1 MAGIRSL
8 AKETAVYGLSS
19 IIGRFLNWCLVP
31 LYVYIFLPPEY
42 GIVSYLYSF
51 TAVALVILNY
61 GMETG
66 FFRFANK
73 KEEDWRRVFSTT
85 LFAVV
90 STSALFMLLISVFI
104 KPISGILLLSDHP
117 MYVWILGITVALDA
131 IANIPFALLRF
142 RNKAFR
148 FAGIKLLNVGLNIF
162 LNLFFLLWCPL
173 IERHA
178 PGAISWFYP
187 QLGGEGFGIGWI
199 FLANF
204 ISSLVVLLMLVPQMM
219 EATSSFD
226 GGLLRRMLRY
236 SWPLLVL
243 GIAGIMSQNMGQM
256 IIPYLFPGNPE
267 EARAMVGIYGANI
280 KIAIVMVMFIQAF
293 RFAYEPF
300 IFAQNRESG
309 DSKLQAYRDAMKY
322 FIIFALFIFL
332 GVMFYLDII
341 KYFIDKNYFSGLKVV
356 PVLMMAELFFGIFF
370 NLSLWYKLTD
380 KTVWGMWFSLLGLL
394 VTVVLN
400 VLFVPRFGYMACA
413 WAAFA
418 SYGTMMLTSYFI
430 GRSKYPI
437 GYDIKGIFSY
447 FVIAIV
453 LYVTASLVNIEPEWA
468 RLLFRTVLL
477 AGYVYIVCR
486 RESINPLAIL
496 RRNRPVKTPTNK

>member
-1 MAGIRSL
+1 MAGIKSL
-8 AKETAVYGLSS
+8 VKDTAIYGLSS

-31 LYVYIFLPPEY
+31 LYTYMFVPAEY
-42 GIVSYLYSF
+42 GIVSYLYN
-51 TAVALVILNY
+51 AVAVVLIIITY

-66 FFRFANK
+66 FFRFANH
-73 KEEDWRRVFSTT
+73 ERYSNPDEVY
-85 LFAVV
+85 
-90 STSALFMLLISVFI
+90 STSLVSLGFTSTMFFAAVMIFLS
-104 KPISGILLLSDHP
+104 PISELLMCAGHKS
-117 MYVWILGITVALDA
+117 YVWTLALAVAIDA
-131 IANIPFALLRF
+131 YTSLPFAYLRYKKRPLRF
-142 RNKAFR
+142 AT
-148 FAGIKLLNVGLNIF
+148 IKLINIGLNIG
-162 LNLFFLLWCPL
+162 LNLFFLLLCPKIMNVAPWL
-173 IERHA
+173 ID
-178 PGAISWFYP
+178 WFYAP
-187 QLGGEGFGIGWI
+187 DYGIGYI
-199 FLANF
+199 FTANL
-204 ISSLVVLLMLVPQMM
+204 IASIATLLLLLPDTVNVPLL
-219 EATSSFD
+219 FN
-226 GGLLRRMLRY
+226 GRLLREMLRY

-243 GIAGIMSQNMGQM
+243 GVAGIMNQTISTL
-256 IIPYLFPGNPE
+256 LFPDLFDDKA
-267 EARAMVGIYGANI
+267 EAMRQVGIYSANY

-322 FIIFALFIFL
+322 FIIVALFIIL

-380 KTVWGMWFSLLGLL
+380 KTTWGMWFSLLGLL

-418 SYGTMMLTSYFI
+418 SYGTMMLASYFI

-453 LYVTASLVNIEPEWA
+453 LYVTASLVKIEPEWA

>member
-1 MAGIRSL
+1 MV
-8 AKETAVYGLSS
+8 KDTAIYGLSS

-31 LYVYIFLPPEY
+31 LYTYMFVPAEY
-42 GIVSYLYSF
+42 GIVSYLYN
-51 TAVALVILNY
+51 AVAVVLIIITY

-66 FFRFANK
+66 FFRFANH
-73 KEEDWRRVFSTT
+73 ERYSNPDEVY
-85 LFAVV
+85 
-90 STSALFMLLISVFI
+90 STSLVSLGFTSTMFFAAVMIFLS
-104 KPISGILLLSDHP
+104 PISDLLMCAGHKS
-117 MYVWILGITVALDA
+117 YVWTLALAVAIDA
-131 IANIPFALLRF
+131 YTSLPFAYLRYKKRPLRF
-142 RNKAFR
+142 AT
-148 FAGIKLLNVGLNIF
+148 IKLINIGLNIG
-162 LNLFFLLWCPL
+162 LNLFFLLLCPKIMNVAPWL
-173 IERHA
+173 ID
-178 PGAISWFYP
+178 WFYAP
-187 QLGGEGFGIGWI
+187 DYGIGYI
-199 FLANF
+199 FTANL
-204 ISSLVVLLMLVPQMM
+204 IASIATLLLLLPDTVNVPLL
-219 EATSSFD
+219 FN
-226 GGLLRRMLRY
+226 GRLLREMLRY

-243 GIAGIMSQNMGQM
+243 GVAGIMNQTISTL
-256 IIPYLFPGNPE
+256 LFPDLFDDKA
-267 EARAMVGIYGANI
+267 EAMRQVGIYSANY

-356 PVLMMAELFFGIFF
+356 PVLMMAELFF
-370 NLSLWYKLTD
+370 
-380 KTVWGMWFSLLGLL
+380 
-394 VTVVLN
+394 
-400 VLFVPRFGYMACA
+400 A

-418 SYGTMMLTSYFI
+418 SYGTMMLASYFI

-453 LYVTASLVNIEPEWA
+453 LYVTASLVKIEPEWA